1 MRVRPTRVRRLRV
14 RRAIG
19 RTMLLV
25 ALLSAGLSY
34 LAIQKNVT
42 LVLNG
47 RPESMR
53 TLSANVGELLDV
65 AGVVVD
71 RQDLVEPP
79 PSTPLSDGMT
89 VVVDTQT
96 LPTAAIGAQRDVGVW
111 VVEGAAEPA
120 VRPALAAVESPL
132 SAEGRAGTSRV
143 VHARVVVKGKEH
155 DVLTN
160 ARTVGALLSAMG
172 IRPDPDD
179 RVLPPPRT
187 PLHAGQR
194 VRFVSVSLRTRR
206 VERSIPVRTMTTFS
220 RSLPPGRVRV
230 VSDGRPGSMLE
241 LYRVRVVDGRV
252 VRRHLV
258 RRRVLRE
265 AEPRERLV
273 GAASPGPHGSETGEA
288 SWYSFA
294 PGSGLTA
301 AHPWLPFGTVV
312 TVTNVATGKSI
323 RVVINDRGPFGG
335 RIIDLS
341 EEAFSAL
348 ASLGTGVIDVRL
360 TW

>member
-19 RTMLLV
+19 NTMLVAALV
-25 ALLSAGLSY
+25 SAGVSY

-42 LVLNG
+42 LVVNG
-47 RPESMR
+47 RPQSMR
-53 TLSANVGELLDV
+53 TLSANVGQLLDV
-65 AGVVVD
+65 AGVAVD
-71 RQDLVEPP
+71 RRDLVEPP

-89 VVVDTQT
+89 VVVDTDPLRT
-96 LPTAAIGAQRDVGVW
+96 TAITAHRDVGVW
-111 VVEGAAEPA
+111 VVEGAAGPA
-120 VRPALAAVESPL
+120 LRPASGSAEGPL
-132 SAEGRAGTSRV
+132 SAVGRAGASRL
-143 VHARVVVKGKEH
+143 VHARVIVKGKEH
-155 DVLTN
+155 EVLTN

-179 RVLPPPRT
+179 RVLPPPKT
-187 PLHAGQR
+187 PLHPGER
-194 VRFVSVSLRTRR
+194 VRFADVAVRTRR
-206 VERSIPVRTMTTFS
+206 VERSIPVRTMTTFTH
-220 RSLPPGRVRV
+220 SLEPGRVRV
-230 VSDGRPGSMLE
+230 ISDGRPGSLLE
-241 LYRVRVVDGRV
+241 VYRVKVVDGRV
-252 VRRHLV
+252 VTRRLL

-273 GAASPGPHGSETGEA
+273 GAATTGPHGSETGEA

-312 TVTNVATGKSI
+312 TVTNLATGKSI

>member
-19 RTMLLV
+19 RTMLAA
-25 ALLSAGLSY
+25 ALLGAGLSY

-71 RQDLVEPP
+71 RQDVVEPP
-79 PSTPLSDGMT
+79 RSTPLFDGMT

-96 LPTAAIGAQRDVGVW
+96 LPTTATGARRDVGVW

-120 VRPALAAVESPL
+120 VRSALGAAESPL
-132 SAEGRAGTSRV
+132 SADGRAGTSRV
-143 VHARVVVKGKEH
+143 VHASVVVTGKER

-172 IRPDPDD
+172 IRPDADD
-179 RVLPPPRT
+179 RVLPPPST
-187 PLHAGQR
+187 PLHQGER
-194 VRFVSVSLRTRR
+194 VRFVNVAFRTRR
-206 VERSIPVRTMTTFS
+206 VERSIPVRTMTS
-220 RSLPPGRVRV
+220 YSHSLPPGTVRV
-230 VSDGRPGSMLE
+230 VSDGRAGSLLE
-241 LYRVRVVDGRV
+241 VYRVEVVDGRV

-265 AEPRERLV
+265 AVPRERLV
-273 GAASPGPHGSETGEA
+273 GAARPAPRGSETGEA

-312 TVTNVATGKSI
+312 TVTNLATGKSI
-323 RVVINDRGPFGG
+323 KVVINDRGPFGG